1 MDRMQNRVM
10 QDQRR
15 QSRVSVQM
23 ECRFKSDDKEYG
35 ALMLDLSNGGTLIS
49 STFLPNQR
57 DVPDQ
62 EDKISITLNTDR
74 LKGPLTLSGTI
85 RRSSIGVSEYGKV
98 AQFGVEFE
106 NTPMELLRLICAL
119 SSRQKTPEASGQVS
133 GQSRCIY
140 RSDGIEYKAVIV
152 DLSQGGALLS
162 SRYLPAH
169 RSRILISLQAGNME
183 TPLMIEGIV
192 SRRSMFGSEEDGKFG
207 VEFENP
213 PPELA
218 LFIDAL
224 EAERNKNRN
233 TVPSYQ

>member
-1 MDRMQNRVM
+1 MDRMQNHVM

-23 ECRFKSDDKEYG
+23 ECRFKSEDKEYG

-49 STFLPNQR
+49 STFLPDQR
-57 DVPDQ
+57 DVPDE
-62 EDKISITLNTDR
+62 EDKISITLNTGR
-74 LKGPLTLSGTI
+74 LKAPLTLSGTI

-119 SSRQKTPEASGQVS
+119 SSRQKAPDVS
-133 GQSRCIY
+133 GQALCLY
-140 RSDGIEYKAVIV
+140 KSDGIEYKAVII

-169 RSRILISLQAGNME
+169 RSKIIISLQAENME
-183 TPLMIEGIV
+183 APLMIEGMV
-192 SRRSMFGSEEDGKFG
+192 SRRSMFGAEEDGKFG

-213 PPELA
+213 PPELSQ
-218 LFIDAL
+218 FINAL

-233 TVPSYQ
+233 TVPAYQ